1 MKNTVF
7 LIVSAVCYIGV
18 IIFLVWKI
26 RDICVNREKYSHDAL
41 VAEGDKLIAAKK
53 YRIPFKSLSHQYGMV
68 GMLFTFALTA
78 LETLIGIGIQK
89 LIFTDGK
96 TVVFGTSWIGVICLL
111 FLNIFVGTGV
121 IPLAIKKPFFEV
133 ATRDLFNVASRSDT
147 YKFAYIATLVTFA
160 VVFPFAVLSV
170 NNYAYYNDS
179 GITYSKF
186 FELTETTAEYG
197 QIDKVKVSIHND
209 NNGKV
214 NVFEYI
220 ITYNGNEIDIN
231 NPNTSVKGFT
241 EGVFEIHKNIEK
253 YGNCDIEIRPLT
265 DVDYEYINNSLN
277 PRQQEIVRYI
287 YSGSAYD

>member
-1 MKNTVF
+1 MKNIIF
-7 LIVSAVCYIGV
+7 LVVSAVCYIGV
-18 IIFLVWKI
+18 IIFLIWKI

-41 VAEGDKLIAAKK
+41 VAEGDRLIATKK
-53 YRIPFKSLSHQYGMV
+53 YHIPFKSLSHQYGMV

-78 LETLIGIGIQK
+78 LESLIGVGLQR
-89 LIFTDGK
+89 LILTDGRAII
-96 TVVFGTSWIGVICLL
+96 FGTSWIGVICLL

-121 IPLAIKKPFFEV
+121 IPLSIKKPFFEV

-160 VVFPFAVLSV
+160 IVFPFAALSV

-197 QIDKVKVSIHND
+197 QIEKVKVSIHHD

-220 ITYNGNEIDIN
+220 VIYNGNEIDIN

-241 EGVFEIHKNIEK
+241 EGVFEVHKNIEK
-253 YGNCDIEIRPLT
+253 YGNCDMEIAPFT
-265 DVDYEYINNSLN
+265 DADYEYINNSLN
-277 PRQQEIVRYI
+277 ARQQEIVRYI
-287 YSGSAYD
+287 YSGFAYD